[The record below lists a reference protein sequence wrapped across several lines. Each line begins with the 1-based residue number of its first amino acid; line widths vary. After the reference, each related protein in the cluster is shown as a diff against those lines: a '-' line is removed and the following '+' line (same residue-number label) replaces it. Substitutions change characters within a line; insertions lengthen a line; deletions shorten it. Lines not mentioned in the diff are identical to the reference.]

1 MKVGVYTRA
10 RGMRTQFGF
19 TTLKCD
25 FHNNIESSESRSE
38 MTGADGVDNSNG
50 SGGDLCVRA
59 HAQWMNWRL
68 TAETSEHL
76 PLSISFLAFSALLT
90 NTIKY
95 P

>member
-38 MTGADGVDNSNG
+38 MTGADGVDNRH
-50 SGGDLCVRA
+50 GGDLCVRA

-68 TAETSEHL
+68 PAETSEHL
-76 PLSISFLAFSALLT
+76 PLSPFSALLT
-90 NTIKY
+90 YSIKY
-95 P
+95 H

>member
-10 RGMRTQFGF
+10 RGMRRQFGF

-38 MTGADGVDNSNG
+38 MTGADGVDNG

-59 HAQWMNWRL
+59 HAQWMNWRP
-68 TAETSEHL
+68 TAENPNICPS
-76 PLSISFLAFSALLT
+76 LSYDRF
-90 NTIKY
+90 
-95 P
+95 